1 MAEDQGDAG
10 TADLDLSFSKGTLNV
25 RRAQT
30 APDLAALQALRAQVF
45 RAGHP
50 DHDAFD
56 AQACHVIIE
65 DASGLLLAGFR
76 LLLIEDAAALHSCYS
91 AQSYDLAPLAQLDV
105 AMLELGRFCVRP
117 GLRDPDVM
125 RLAWAA
131 ITRFGEARGVGLLFG
146 CTSFAGAD
154 WHAHQGAF
162 AHLARYAIGPAAL
175 RPRPKAREHIALNA
189 STSIDSA
196 ATLPPL
202 LRSYLGMGG
211 WTSDHAVIDR
221 DLDTCHVFTAL
232 EPGKIP
238 APRLKALR
246 NLSA

>member
-1 MAEDQGDAG
+1 M
-10 TADLDLSFSKGTLNV
+10 LSV

-30 APDLAALQALRAQVF
+30 EPDLAALQGLRAQVF

-56 AQACHVIIE
+56 ARACHVMIE
-65 DASGLLLAGFR
+65 DASGTLLAGFR
-76 LLLIEDAAALHSCYS
+76 LLLIEDVAALHTCYS
-91 AQSYDLAPLAQLDV
+91 AQSYDLTPLAQLDV

-117 GLRDPDVM
+117 GLRDPDVL

-154 WHAHQGAF
+154 WGAHQSAF
-162 AHLARYAIGPAAL
+162 AYLARHAIGPPSL
-175 RPRPKAREHIALNA
+175 RPRPKAPEHIALSAGCAKDNA
-189 STSIDSA
+189 T
-196 ATLPPL
+196 TLPPL

-238 APRLKALR
+238 APRLNALR
-246 NLSA
+246 NLIA

>member
-1 MAEDQGDAG
+1 M
-10 TADLDLSFSKGTLNV
+10 DLSFSKGMLNV
-25 RRAQT
+25 RRAHT

-45 RAGHP
+45 RAGRC

-56 AQACHVIIE
+56 ARACHVMIE
-65 DASGLLLAGFR
+65 DASGALLAGFR

-91 AQSYDLAPLAQLDV
+91 AQSYDLTPLAQLDV
-105 AMLELGRFCVRP
+105 AMLELGRFCARP

-131 ITRFGEARGVGLLFG
+131 IMRFGEARGIGLLFG
-146 CTSFAGAD
+146 CASFVGAD
-154 WHAHQGAF
+154 WRAHQGAF
-162 AHLARYAIGPAAL
+162 AHLARHAIGPSAL
-175 RPRPKAREHIALNA
+175 RPRPKAPEHIALSA
-189 STSIDSA
+189 SAPTISPPNNSA
-196 ATLPPL
+196 PTTGAPPLPPL

-238 APRLKALR
+238 TPRLKALR
-246 NLSA
+246 NLMA